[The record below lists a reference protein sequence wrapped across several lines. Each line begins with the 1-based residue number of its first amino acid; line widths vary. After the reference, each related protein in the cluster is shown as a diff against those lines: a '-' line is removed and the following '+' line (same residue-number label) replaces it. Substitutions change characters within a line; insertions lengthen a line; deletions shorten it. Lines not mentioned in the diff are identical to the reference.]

1 MLTFALVACKPDIE
15 GGTEL
20 EVFASVFNN
29 AKIPI
34 LRAVAYPE
42 SGMLRVAE
50 AWTGHDRTA
59 SKLYTNEIILAA
71 WLEGGFQA
79 ADLRELQVDDVTN
92 IDTVAAARVARKEQ
106 GKDEEP
112 LDVTKKDGSGWDA
125 MVKSPFGKVAGR
137 VAQGVSKEISRI
149 SLGYYRLVGEY
160 GKKENNVRFYF
171 A

>member
-1 MLTFALVACKPDIE
+1 MPRSPF
-15 GGTEL
+15 
-20 EVFASVFNN
+20 
-29 AKIPI
+29 

-42 SGMLRVAE
+42 SGMLRVA
-50 AWTGHDRTA
+50 G
-59 SKLYTNEIILAA
+59 SLYTNEIILAA

-92 IDTVAAARVARKEQ
+92 IDTVAAAQVARREQ

-112 LDVTKKDGSGWDA
+112 FDVTKKDGGGWDA

-149 SLGYYRLVGEY
+149 SLGYYYLVGEY
-160 GKKENNVRFYF
+160 GKNNLRFYF